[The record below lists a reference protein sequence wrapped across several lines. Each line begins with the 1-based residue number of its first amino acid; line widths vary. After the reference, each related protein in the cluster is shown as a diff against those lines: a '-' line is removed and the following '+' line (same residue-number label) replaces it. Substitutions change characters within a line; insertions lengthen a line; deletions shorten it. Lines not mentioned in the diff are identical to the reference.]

1 MIQISSGLHLN
12 MYPPY
17 AEKQG
22 IPFPVLYEKS
32 HCESLFYEEMQWLF
46 LFSMSSQRDFKDFIQ
61 SFRNV

>member
-1 MIQISSGLHLN
+1 

-22 IPFPVLYEKS
+22 IPFPILYEKS

>member
-1 MIQISSGLHLN
+1 MIQILSGLHLN

-22 IPFPVLYEKS
+22 MPFPVLYEKS
-32 HCESLFYEEMQWLF
+32 HCESLFYERMQWLF
-46 LFSMSSQRDFKDFIQ
+46 LYLSSQRDFKDFIQ